1 VPEASGWKINQVSF
15 LGLNVTLSM
24 IDPRDGSWYVAIDT
38 GHFGIKLHRSTDQG
52 ATFVELAVPTYPSG
66 ETIATGDGKPPQPAN
81 LKLIWSLAAGHAS
94 QPGRLWAGTAP
105 GGLFRSDDHGAS
117 WELVRGLWDHPARK
131 EWFGGGLD
139 SPGIHSICVD
149 PRDPKIVRVA
159 VSCAGVWTT
168 YDDGLTWQNTAHGM
182 IAEYM
187 PPERQLDPNIQ
198 DPHRMVQCLNAPDH
212 LWVQHHNGVFRS
224 TDSSTSW
231 QPVRDVPPAVFGF
244 AVAVHPHD
252 PQTAW
257 FVPGVKDECRVPVDA
272 KLVVTRTRDGG
283 HTFQV
288 LSHGLPTENCYDI
301 VFRHALAIDAT
312 GNQLAFG
319 STTGGLWW
327 SHDQGDHWTQL
338 PARLPPIHSV
348 EIG

>member
-1 VPEASGWKINQVSF
+1 
-15 LGLNVTLSM
+15 
-24 IDPRDGSWYVAIDT
+24 
-38 GHFGIKLHRSTDQG
+38 
-52 ATFVELAVPTYPSG
+52 
-66 ETIATGDGKPPQPAN
+66 
-81 LKLIWSLAAGHAS
+81 
-94 QPGRLWAGTAP
+94 
-105 GGLFRSDDHGAS
+105 
-117 WELVRGLWDHPARK
+117 
-131 EWFGGGLD
+131 
-139 SPGIHSICVD
+139 
-149 PRDPKIVRVA
+149 
-159 VSCAGVWTT
+159 
-168 YDDGLTWQNTAHGM
+168 
-182 IAEYM
+182 
-187 PPERQLDPNIQ
+187 
-198 DPHRMVQCLNAPDH
+198 MVQCLHAPDH

-224 TDSSTSW
+224 TDSSQSW

-283 HTFQV
+283 RTFQV

-312 GNQLAFG
+312 GNQLVFG

-338 PARLPPIHSV
+338 PARLPPIHAV